1 MTRNP
6 NNEDVFRTH
15 TVPARRIRARVYAC
29 LALALVYAALEH
41 IPQAIA
47 GEDNQAISQVVS
59 GKQLAAKLRME
70 FIDLSPQIIE
80 AAINKARFR
89 PDIIE
94 RMLKPYE
101 AKPYAE
107 YRPLFVNSKLV
118 ELGKPYLMKHKAI
131 FDRAEKKYGVQPE
144 IIAAI
149 LGMETRYGQYRG
161 KDRILDALYTLSTG
175 FPRRAKFFR
184 KELGHF
190 LLMSGEEN
198 LTPEN
203 LKGSMA
209 GAFGTAQFM
218 PSSFR
223 AYAVDGDGDGKR
235 DIWDSPADII
245 FSVANYFQRHGWDG
259 SKPVAHWLKN
269 VPDHRLV
276 NKAKKSGTRKW
287 QKLAE
292 MKLAGIGPLPDMW
305 KNDDRVSLLTFD
317 TKNGE
322 KTALVHY
329 NFYVIMR
336 YNTAQNYAMAATELA
351 DMLGCTKCANK

>member
-1 MTRNP
+1 MYLLSS
-6 NNEDVFRTH
+6 
-15 TVPARRIRARVYAC
+15 RRVVRIPFSLFILAC
-29 LALALVYAALEH
+29 AALVHITAASASQE
-41 IPQAIA
+41 IQEIV
-47 GEDNQAISQVVS
+47 QVVS
-59 GKQLAAKLRME
+59 GRQLSASLEQE
-70 FIDLSPQIIE
+70 FGLSPQVVE
-80 AAINKARFR
+80 SAISKARFK
-89 PDIIE
+89 PGIIE

-107 YRPLFVNSKLV
+107 YRPLFVNQKLV
-118 ELGKPYLMKHKAI
+118 DMGKSYLLKHRKI
-131 FDRAEKKYGVQPE
+131 FSIAEKKYGVQAE

-149 LGMETRYGQYRG
+149 LGMETRYGRYKG
-161 KDRILDALYTLSTG
+161 KDRILDSLYTLSTG

-190 LLMSGEEN
+190 LLMCQEEK
-198 LTPEN
+198 LAPET

-223 AYAVDGDGDGKR
+223 EYAVDGNGDGRR
-235 DIWDSPADII
+235 DIWEEPADII
-245 FSVANYFQRHGWDG
+245 FSVANYFKRHGWDN
-259 SKPVAHWLKN
+259 SRPLANWLEI
-269 VPDHRLV
+269 VPNHRLI
-276 NKAKKSGTRKW
+276 KAAMKNRTKAWLRLS
-287 QKLAE
+287 E
-292 MKLAGIGPLPDMW
+292 MKLAGIKPLPPMW

-317 TKNGE
+317 TKKGE

-351 DMLGCTKCANK
+351 DMLGCAKCANK